1 MSKQIN
7 FSYGGKD
14 YKLEYTRRTV
24 QEMEREG
31 FEVDNIQSKPMT
43 ALPALFAGAFKANHR
58 FMKRDLVD
66 EIYQAMPDKE
76 GLIQKLAE
84 MYNEPLQSLLS
95 DPDEEAE
102 KKVENFT
109 ANW

>member
-1 MSKQIN
+1 MSKQIT

-14 YKLEYTRRTV
+14 YKLEFTRRTV

-66 EIYQAMPDKE
+66 EIYLAMPDKE

-95 DPDEEAE
+95 EPDEGSE

-109 ANW
+109 ASW

>member
-1 MSKQIN
+1 MAKQIT
-7 FSYGGKD
+7 FSYNGKD
-14 YKLEYTRRTV
+14 YKLEFTRRTV

-58 FMKRDLVD
+58 FMKRELVD
-66 EIYQAMPDKE
+66 EIYQAMPNKE

-95 DPDEEAE
+95 DPDEGSE

>member
-58 FMKRDLVD
+58 FMKRDLID
-66 EIYQAMPDKE
+66 EIYQAMPNKE

-95 DPDEEAE
+95 DPDEGSE

>member
-66 EIYQAMPDKE
+66 EIYQAMPNKE

-95 DPDEEAE
+95 DPDEGSE

>member
-95 DPDEEAE
+95 DPDEGSE

>member
-7 FSYGGKD
+7 FSYAGKD

-66 EIYQAMPDKE
+66 EIYQAMPNKE

-95 DPDEEAE
+95 DPDEGSE